1 MKNESDKLLQ
11 FPKLRQAAEAEIARM
26 HEDKA
31 TDVKADQ
38 LLHELY
44 VHQLELKMQNDE
56 LQRTQMALADSLSRY
71 VSLYEFA
78 PVGYLTLSENG
89 VIDEAN
95 LVSAELLGEN
105 RATLL
110 KQGFQRFVSPE
121 DSACWQ
127 RYFQKLVQQCDKHTS
142 CDVKMRRVDSSAFY
156 ARLTCLPLGLKNSMQ
171 LDTGKLTV
179 RVALTDISEIKL
191 AEQELRV
198 AATVFESREGMIVTD
213 AHTTILK
220 VNQSFTDMTGYSA
233 QDVVGKTPHLLRSGR
248 HDEDFYAAM
257 WSGIH
262 HTGAWQ
268 GELWNR
274 KKCGDL
280 LPVWL
285 TITAV
290 KSEAG
295 EVSNYVATF
304 TDITA
309 RKVAEDEL
317 QQLAFYDSL
326 TGLPNRRL
334 LLDRMHR
341 AIATSAR
348 TRRHCALMFVDLDN
362 FKGLNDSLGHD
373 TGDLML
379 KIVAQRLGISVREG
393 DTVARLGGDEFLI
406 MLENLSEDPQEATA
420 LTEMIGNKILAAIN
434 KPFQLVGH
442 EYNISAS
449 IGITIFTDHRYSMP
463 ELQKQADI
471 AMYQAKLAG
480 RNRLRFFKPETFTDS
495 PTKHF
500 KV

>member
-1 MKNESDKLLQ
+1 MAFIMKKESDKLLQ
-11 FPKLRQAAEAEIARM
+11 FPKLRQAAEAEMARM
-26 HEDKA
+26 HEDKV
-31 TDVKADQ
+31 TDAKTDE
-38 LLHELY
+38 LLHELH
-44 VHQLELKMQNDE
+44 VHQLELEMQNDE
-56 LQRTQMALADSLSRY
+56 LQRTQMALADSLNRY

-110 KQGFQRFVSPE
+110 KQRFERFISPE
-121 DSACWQ
+121 DGACWHQ
-127 RYFQKLVQQCDKHTS
+127 YFQKLVRQYDKHTS
-142 CDVKMRRVDSSAFY
+142 CDVKMRRADGSSFY
-156 ARLTCLPLGLKNSMQ
+156 ARLTCLPLDLKNSTQ
-171 LDTGKLTV
+171 AYTSKLTI

-198 AATVFESREGMIVTD
+198 AATVFEAREGMMVTD
-213 AHTTILK
+213 AHNIILK
-220 VNQSFTDMTGYSA
+220 VNQAFTDMTGYSA

-262 HTGAWQ
+262 HAGAWQ

-290 KSEAG
+290 KTEAG
-295 EVSNYVATF
+295 EVSHYVATF
-304 TDITA
+304 TDITT

-348 TRRHCALMFVDLDN
+348 TRRHCALMFIDLDN

-379 KIVAQRLGISVREG
+379 KIVAQRLAISVREG
-393 DTVARLGGDEFLI
+393 DTVARLGGDEFLV
-406 MLENLSEDPQEATA
+406 MLENLSEDPQEAAA
-420 LTEMIGNKILAAIN
+420 LTEVIGNKILAAIN
-434 KPFQLVGH
+434 KPFQLMEH

-449 IGITIFTDHRYSMP
+449 IGITMFTDHRYSVP

-480 RNRLRFFKPETFTDS
+480 RNRLRFFKP
-495 PTKHF
+495 
-500 KV
+500 